1 MFSRGKIL
9 FILTICLLAVMF
21 ALPSLL
27 PKSKSAFLPKILLNN
42 QVHLGLDLQGG
53 SQLLLE
59 VDVKSYLSDKMNFLQ
74 QLVKSEL
81 KDKKI
86 GYSSFKK
93 NPEGISFVLRDQAQ
107 ISTAKK
113 VLKAIGDGM
122 EIKVEDL
129 NFHLSLNASGLKQFQ
144 DKLIEQSINI
154 IRRRIDETGTK
165 EPSIQR
171 QGENYILLQ
180 VPGLENPQQ
189 LKNLLGRTA
198 KLTFHLVVDVVN
210 QEDVSKYVIPM
221 GMMIV
226 EADHEIDTSTPYFL
240 LKKKV
245 MLTGDRL
252 LEASATI
259 TVENKAIVRIS
270 FDAIGAKIFGQ
281 LTSDNVGQYL
291 AIVLDEKVISYARI
305 NDAITGGNCQIS
317 GNFSIK
323 QANELALLLRAGA
336 LPAPIS
342 IVEERSVGPSLGADS
357 IVLGKKAFMV
367 SFALIAA
374 FMMVFYG
381 VYGFFATLALCA
393 NIIFIVAILASMQA
407 TLTMPGIAGI
417 ILTMGMAVDANVLIF
432 ERIREELQKNISLF
446 KAIDLGFEHAFKT
459 ILDSNIT
466 TILVA
471 IILYYFGMGAVKGFA
486 LTLMIGIA
494 SSMFSAIT
502 LTRLMIYQLLKF
514 NQMKRL

>member
-1 MFSRGKIL
+1 MSF
-9 FILTICLLAVMF
+9 M
-21 ALPSLL
+21 
-27 PKSKSAFLPKILLNN
+27 
-42 QVHLGLDLQGG
+42 
-53 SQLLLE
+53 
-59 VDVKSYLSDKMNFLQ
+59 Q
-74 QLVKSEL
+74 QLVKTEL

-86 GYSSFKK
+86 SYTNLKK
-93 NPEGISFVLRDQAQ
+93 NADGISFTLRD
-107 ISTAKK
+107 AKQVSATK
-113 VLKAIGDGM
+113 KALKAMGDGM

-129 NFHLSLNASGLKQFQ
+129 SFNLTLSDSGMRQFQ

-171 QGENYILLQ
+171 QGEDYILLQ

-189 LKNLLGRTA
+189 LKDLLGRTA
-198 KLTFHLVVDVVN
+198 KLTFHLVVDVIN
-210 QEDVSKYVIPM
+210 QEDVSKYVIPA

-226 EADHEIDTSTPYFL
+226 EGDSEADKATPYFL

-245 MLTGDRL
+245 MLAGDRL

-259 TVENKAIVRIS
+259 TLENKAIVRIS
-270 FDAIGAKIFGQ
+270 FDSVGAKLFGQ
-281 LTSDNVGQYL
+281 LTSDNIGRYL

-305 NDAITGGNCQIS
+305 NDAITGGSCQIS

-323 QANELALLLRAGA
+323 HANELALLLRAGA

-357 IVLGKKAFMV
+357 IVLGKKAFLV
-367 SFALIAA
+367 SFALIAC
-374 FMMVFYG
+374 FMVAFYG
-381 VYGFFATLALCA
+381 IYGCFATVALLA
-393 NIIFIVAILASMQA
+393 NIIFIVAILASLQA
-407 TLTMPGIAGI
+407 SLTMPGIAGM

-432 ERIREELQKNISLF
+432 ERIREELHKNISLP
-446 KAIDLGFEHAFKT
+446 KAIALGFEHAFKT

-514 NQMKRL
+514 NKVRLI